1 MKIFIKKVIK
11 FTLAG
16 LLPFLI
22 ITPGY
27 FYYDPFKVLRPH
39 NDYSFPHV
47 ITNRDYVSTE
57 MFLKHFPKEQYNSF
71 IFGSSRTGAF
81 KFSSWRRYLPADA
94 KPFMFD
100 AAGESIYGIYRKVKF
115 LDSLNI
121 KMKNVF
127 ILLCR
132 DFSFSNEA
140 NHKGHLFIKDPRIS
154 GESNLDFQL
163 EFYKVYLNP
172 FFLFCFYSYKI
183 SGQFKPYMNGYIND
197 KKIAIDTITNE
208 INIIDREEEISQNPG
223 QYYLKRKDLFYER
236 TGEKTDSINR
246 INNKNIYMLT
256 EIKRILEKN
265 STHYKVALSPLY
277 EQIKFSHSD
286 MYELKKVFGNNLYDF
301 SGKNSLSELKTNF
314 YEQSHFRPNVADS
327 IFKIIYK

>member
-1 MKIFIKKVIK
+1 MKTFIKKIIK
-11 FTLAG
+11 FSLAG

-39 NDYSFPHV
+39 SDYSFPYV

-57 MFLKHFPKEQYNSF
+57 IFLKNYPKQQYNSF
-71 IFGSSRTGAF
+71 FFGSSRTGAF
-81 KFSSWRRYLPADA
+81 KISSWSKYLPADA

-115 LDSLNI
+115 LDSMHI
-121 KMKNVF
+121 KMNNAF

-132 DFSFSNEA
+132 DFAFNNEA
-140 NHKGHLFIKDPRIS
+140 NHKGHLFIKDPKIS
-154 GESNLDFQL
+154 GESNVDFQL

-172 FFLFCFYSYKI
+172 VFLFCFYSYKI
-183 SGQFKPYMNGYIND
+183 TGQFKPYMNGYIND
-197 KKIAIDTITNE
+197 KKIAIDSITNE
-208 INIIDREEEISQNPG
+208 INIIDREEDITQHPV
-223 QYYLKRKDLFYER
+223 QYYLKRNDVFYER
-236 TGEKTDSINR
+236 TGEKTDSVNR
-246 INNKNIYMLT
+246 INGKKLYMLN

-265 STHYKVALSPLY
+265 NTNYKVVLSPLY
-277 EQIKFSHSD
+277 EQIRFSHSD
-286 MYELKKVFGNNLYDF
+286 EYELKTVFGNNLYDF
-301 SGKNSLSELKTNF
+301 SGKNSFSEYKTNF

-327 IFKIIYK
+327 ILKIVYQ

>member
-1 MKIFIKKVIK
+1 MKKFVEKVIK

-16 LLPFLI
+16 LLPFII

-39 NDYSFPHV
+39 NNYSLPYV

-57 MFLKHFPKEQYNSF
+57 MFLKNFPKQQYNSF
-71 IFGSSRTGAF
+71 VFGSSRTGAF
-81 KFSSWRRYLPADA
+81 KISSWKSYLPADA

-100 AAGESIYGIYRKVKF
+100 AAGESIYGIYKKIKF

-140 NHKGHLFIKDPRIS
+140 NHKGHLFIKDPKIS
-154 GESNLDFQL
+154 GESNFNFQW

-172 FFLFCFYSYKI
+172 VFLYCFYSYKI
-183 SGQFKPYMNGYIND
+183 SGKYKPYMNGYIND
-197 KKIAIDTITNE
+197 KKIAIDSITNE
-208 INIIDREEEISQNPG
+208 INIIDREEDITQHPV
-223 QYYLKRKDLFYER
+223 QYYLKRNDVFYQR
-236 TGEKTDSINR
+236 TVEKTDSVHRINR
-246 INNKNIYMLT
+246 KILFMLN

-265 STHYKVALSPLY
+265 NTNYKVVLSPLY
-277 EQIKFSHSD
+277 EQIRYSTSD
-286 MYELKKVFGNNLYDF
+286 LQALKSLFNNNLFDF
-301 SGKNSLSELKTNF
+301 SGKNSFTEYKTNF

-327 IFKIIYK
+327 IFKIIYQ